1 MYCQLKMPDNVN
13 LDVEFVAPD
22 LEEKPCGHQP
32 ERQSRQ
38 HFQVHRAALQGGLHP
53 QGLPAKGAHIF
64 GIVASKAR

>member
-38 HFQVHRAALQGGLHP
+38 HFQVHGSPVHCQSPSMRRRCRVGE
-53 QGLPAKGAHIF
+53 
-64 GIVASKAR
+64 